1 MTLFNKDD
9 STPQSN
15 RTKSSSTSNPKE
27 IRTILGEDAYFSGNL
42 SFEGAVRIDGKL
54 DGEIV
59 SKGTLLVGEKSV
71 IQADIQTESIIIGG
85 KVCGNIIA
93 TDRLEMLSNSEIC
106 GNIQTPLLKIEEGAT
121 FQGVCEM
128 HQEGQQPK
136 SISYVKENE
145 EDLPI
150 DPSIEE
156 HEMSKNTS
164 RINANK

>member
-9 STPQSN
+9 STPQPN
-15 RTKSSSTSNPKE
+15 RTKSTSTSNPKE
-27 IRTILGEDAYFSGNL
+27 IRTILGEDSYFNGNL

-59 SKGTLLVGEKSV
+59 SKGTLLVGEKSI

-85 KVCGNIIA
+85 KICGNIVA
-93 TDRLEMLSNSEIC
+93 TNRLEMLSNSEIC

-121 FQGVCEM
+121 FQGACEM
-128 HQEGQQPK
+128 HQNDQQPK
-136 SISYVKENE
+136 SIPYVKEDE
-145 EDLPI
+145 EDMLI

-156 HEMSKNTS
+156 HEAPKKTT
-164 RINANK
+164 RVNANK

>member
-9 STPQSN
+9 SIPQPN
-15 RTKSSSTSNPKE
+15 RTKSTSTSNPKE
-27 IRTILGEDAYFSGNL
+27 IRTILGEDAYFNGNL
-42 SFEGAVRIDGKL
+42 SFEGSVRIDGKL

-59 SKGTLLVGEKSV
+59 SKGTLVVGEKSV
-71 IQADIQTESIIIGG
+71 VQADIHTESIIIGG
-85 KVCGNIIA
+85 KVCGNIVA

-128 HQEGQQPK
+128 HQHDQHPK
-136 SISYVKENE
+136 SIPYVE
-145 EDLPI
+145 EDEEDMLI

-156 HEMSKNTS
+156 HETSKRAT
-164 RINANK
+164 RVIATK

>member
-1 MTLFNKDD
+1 MALFNKDD
-9 STPQSN
+9 PTPQSN
-15 RTKSSSTSNPKE
+15 GTKSTSTSGPKE
-27 IRTILGEDAYFSGNL
+27 ICTILGEDAYFNGNL

-59 SKGTLLVGEKSV
+59 SKGMLVVGEKSV

-106 GNIQTPLLKIEEGAT
+106 GNIQTPLLKIEEGAK
-121 FQGVCEM
+121 FEGVCEM
-128 HQEGQQPK
+128 HQNEQQPK
-136 SISYVKENE
+136 SISYVKEDEMNM
-145 EDLPI
+145 LI

-156 HEMSKNTS
+156 PDPSKKAA
-164 RINANK
+164 RANANK